1 MNFDKFN
8 KDATYRI
15 FRHCYRTKNK
25 KGEYNERK
33 NKDIDF
39 SKTYL
44 NYTINGLTLDQ
55 VEAKLEDYKKQFKV
69 RNKTTVLVGSW
80 VIQKPDFYEG
90 NIDEFFEKCY
100 KIFKSRYPYDLEGF
114 VHLDESTPHIH
125 FLFAP
130 ILDGKFNCKKL
141 IDQTE
146 LEEMHLWME
155 GELEKEFGYHIDL
168 IKPETR
174 ARKEMLKE
182 LGKDASLFDFDEKP
196 EYLPMRE
203 LKKRTQMKIIKDYME
218 EEEKVTAARN
228 KSIKQ
233 IKEYQDIVEE
243 YKRKNNIDE
252 IIKENK
258 EMVPK
263 QEVQKMI
270 GEIFDMLEMD
280 LPKDRV
286 KKYRKVFDK
295 FGYVLD
301 KVKDTIKEI

>member
-44 NYTINGLTLDQ
+44 NYTINGLTLEQ

-80 VIQKPDFYEG
+80 VIQLPDFYEG
-90 NIDEFFEKCY
+90 DSDLFFRTCY

-114 VHLDESTPHIH
+114 VHQDESRGHLH

-130 ILDGKFNCKKL
+130 ILGNQFNCKKL

-263 QEVQKMI
+263 REVQQMI
-270 GEIFDMLEMD
+270 GEISDMLEMD

-295 FGYVLD
+295 FGYVID

>member
-44 NYTINGLTLDQ
+44 NYTINGLSLEQ
-55 VEAKLEDYKKQFKV
+55 VEAKLEDYKSKFKV

-80 VIQKPDFYEG
+80 VIQLPDFYEG
-90 NIDEFFEKCY
+90 DSDLFFRTCY
-100 KIFKSRYPYDLEGF
+100 KIFKSKYPYDLEGF
-114 VHLDESTPHIH
+114 VHHDESRGHMH
-125 FLFAP
+125 FLFSP
-130 ILDGKFNCKKL
+130 ILDGQFNCKKL
-141 IDQTE
+141 VNQTE

-182 LGKDASLFDFDEKP
+182 LGKDAELFNCGEKP
-196 EYLPMRE
+196 QYLPMRE

-243 YKRKNNIDE
+243 YKKKNNIDE

-263 QEVQKMI
+263 QEVQQMI